1 MEKFVSRIMKNRR
14 GVYYFTIPDKIM
26 GKMKLKPFMAGEMKA
41 AKGKI
46 TLSGFEK
53 TVKIKID
60 LEEKTLSLL
69 KKLMREEG
77 YASLDETISNVV
89 RRFFTKKE
97 THIVYIYP
105 GEYLKGNY
113 TLIDDYEKRKIR
125 KNALKKHS
133 KNS

>member
-26 GKMKLKPFMAGEMKA
+26 GEMKD

-113 TLIDDYEKRKIR
+113 TLIDDYEKRK
-125 KNALKKHS
+125 
-133 KNS
+133 